1 MANQLSAY
9 EQQRLDNIAR
19 NQAVLRSLGLLEEKK
34 QPPTAPKKKCRHD
47 DDDDDDVDTF
57 KMPSEPS
64 RRSDRVSKKPALYEG
79 LTDAYFNKEE
89 NDDDDET
96 TRPRVSTRPQRM
108 LGSPRT
114 SYADEYQRDPPPRRR
129 AAKIDERRMTVHIP
143 NLNAAPTAAAH
154 DIPNAALMQPPERG
168 RQFSAM
174 EFREHLGAMG
184 QVGASKFGVKT
195 MGGTS
200 RSSAHPCPFCN
211 KPTLVRAADRAT
223 GFVYLKKHWCNGV
236 ENDKVRIY

>member
-1 MANQLSAY
+1 MAPQLSAY

-19 NQAVLRSLGLLEEKK
+19 NQAVLRSLGLLEDKK
-34 QPPTAPKKKCRHD
+34 QPPAAPKKRCRDDD

-57 KMPSEPS
+57 KMPLEPS

-89 NDDDDET
+89 KEDDDET

-108 LGSPRT
+108 MGSPRP
-114 SYADEYQRDPPPRRR
+114 SFADEYQRDAPQRRR
-129 AAKIDERRMTVHIP
+129 TVKIDERRMTVHIP
-143 NLNAAPTAAAH
+143 NLNAAPTATAH
-154 DIPNAALMQPPERG
+154 DIPNAALMQPPEHG

-174 EFREHLGAMG
+174 EHLGAMG
-184 QVGASKFGVKT
+184 QLSASKFGVET